1 MMRYDLGGYRPAGI
15 PLAPRLGQVTP
26 LKAALSVSSVLAT
39 ALGVGTAYVGFRSGE
54 RDKGT
59 RKVLGYTVAVF
70 GALVTISGV
79 AGILGS
85 FVSPILSGERKA
97 A

>member
-1 MMRYDLGGYRPAGI
+1 MMRYDLGGYRPAGV
-15 PLAPRLGQVTP
+15 PLALGQPTVARATIGFSS
-26 LKAALSVSSVLAT
+26 LLAAALGA
-39 ALGVGTAYVGFRSGE
+39 GTAYVGFRSGE
-54 RDKGT
+54 RDRGP

-85 FVSPILSGERKA
+85 FVSPILSGGRKTA
-97 A
+97 